1 MFEEVSAHSGLINE
15 MISDHLRE
23 IPGSRRMINMVELGE
38 GELVLVQ
45 PHREAVEGEG
55 MGFKASDDSLLALS

>member
-1 MFEEVSAHSGLINE
+1 MFEEVGAHSGLINE
-15 MISDHLRE
+15 MISNHLRE
-23 IPGSRRMINMVELGE
+23 IPGSRRMINVVELGE

-55 MGFKASDDSLLALS
+55 VRFKSRDNSLLALS

>member
-1 MFEEVSAHSGLINE
+1 MFEEVGAHPGLINE

-23 IPGSRRMINMVELGE
+23 IPGSRRMINVVELGE

-45 PHREAVEGEG
+45 PHREAVEGERVR
-55 MGFKASDDSLLALS
+55 FKASDNSLLALS